1 MRLLPWTGEGGKP
14 AYLSTD
20 DEGSYLSQLADNLEA
35 VQLGMAE
42 DLLSHVQKTMTEER
56 PSATELRSI
65 ITHLSQALRDGL
77 RVAHSRGDRLPLP
90 DDEDKELTVETDAV
104 IERAVIR

>member
-20 DEGSYLSQLADNLEA
+20 DKGSYLSRLADDIEV

-42 DLLSHVQKTMTEER
+42 DLLDDVQKTVAKEK
-56 PSATELRSI
+56 PSVTELRSI
-65 ITHLSQALRDGL
+65 ITHLSLALRNSL
-77 RVAHSRGDRLPLP
+77 RVAHSRGDRLPLSE
-90 DDEDKELTVETDAV
+90 DEDEELTVETDAV
-104 IERAVIR
+104 IERRVVR